1 MRKKRLSLV
10 RKRKAIITWHYHPD
24 RDQMPV
30 GMKYVYMGRTK
41 IASFS
46 LIGFDLKVPDREVP
60 FYDKSVATEWAK
72 AHKWKIVEK
81 QEWKKIRTKML
92 KEKGLA

>member
-1 MRKKRLSLV
+1 MS
-10 RKRKAIITWHYHPD
+10 
-24 RDQMPV
+24 V
-30 GMKYVYMGRTK
+30 GMKYVYMARTK
-41 IASFS
+41 TASFA

-72 AHKWKIVEK
+72 VHKWKIVEK
-81 QEWKKIRTKML
+81 KEWEKIRTKVM